1 MSSLKHLAH
10 FALAGCLLSAAANV
24 AATPIVFTNSGH
36 NTFASVD
43 LGSDTSGLISN
54 ASPPGVLPLFSS
66 AVRSSS
72 GNSSSASGSAN
83 TGQLDVST
91 ETVSSSLF
99 AAATAGAGFTGMFTG
114 TGQQVGFIIDYT
126 TSDENFGGLASSQL
140 FVTLLSNGTTL
151 LDKIFSS
158 SELFKQSFILS
169 SGSTNLFD
177 IQLIGDAVADGS
189 VNDIALGSNIASA
202 SFSINAAP
210 VPEPSV
216 AWLMLGGI
224 GLLGLAR
231 RKMGRAAIH

>member
-24 AATPIVFTNSGH
+24 AATPIVFTNSDH

-43 LGSDTSGLISN
+43 LGSDTSGLISD

-66 AVRSSS
+66 AVRSDS

-114 TGQQVGFIIDYT
+114 T

-177 IQLIGDAVADGS
+177 IQLISDAVADGS
-189 VNDIALGSNIASA
+189 ENDIALGSNIASA